1 MEWKKEERIEKRKLI
16 TIICL
21 LFNSLRNLNQCD
33 HLAKGAS
40 LGTPGTLCP
49 VWSPHSPQAVL
60 YIFFS
65 LLSFNTIESY
75 SVPGLGT

>member
-21 LFNSLRNLNQCD
+21 LFNSLRNLNQYD

-60 YIFFS
+60 YIFF
-65 LLSFNTIESY
+65 LPSFFQY
-75 SVPGLGT
+75 Y